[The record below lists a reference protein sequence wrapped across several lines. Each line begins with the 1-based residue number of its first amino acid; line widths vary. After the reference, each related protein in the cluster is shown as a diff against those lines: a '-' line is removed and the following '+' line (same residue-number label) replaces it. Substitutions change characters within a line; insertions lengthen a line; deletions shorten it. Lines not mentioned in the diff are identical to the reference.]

1 MSALLASV
9 PEDDK
14 KQNTLISDS
23 RTSAFGEDFLLG
35 GEKIRNRSD
44 CRIKIKDRK
53 GIKRELFTPIR
64 GTERRIKKGM
74 RLYEG

>member
-23 RTSAFGEDFLLG
+23 RTSAFGEDFLRG

-44 CRIKIKDRK
+44 CRIKN
-53 GIKRELFTPIR
+53 
-64 GTERRIKKGM
+64 
-74 RLYEG
+74 